1 MYNGSSWGEK
11 MRQVNVEKEAIKKGF
26 EIYQQDFLRDDN
38 VGYIYDGKNKVITI
52 PSSEYLDDYE
62 QRFYLAKA
70 LAYYE
75 NAEANGDYF
84 QRIEKGYS
92 SEIDDK
98 TIEMLVNDK
107 KFMKYY
113 KKYKGDVAKLSKL
126 FKIPKEAV
134 VEKTSTLEE
143 QSNKTI

>member
-1 MYNGSSWGEK
+1 MYNGCSWGEK
-11 MRQVNVEKEAIKKGF
+11 MRQVNVEKEVIKKGF
-26 EIYQQDFLRDDN
+26 EIYKQVFTRGEN
-38 VGYIYDGKNKVITI
+38 IGYIYDGDKKVITLPI
-52 PSSEYLDDYE
+52 SDFLDDYE
-62 QRFYLAKA
+62 YRFYLAKA
-70 LAYYE
+70 LTYYE

-84 QRIEKGYS
+84 QQIEKGYS